1 LRIQVLKVFRSRSLN
16 RTLQKGEIV
25 DSSPGWCKKIEEAG
39 LGVILDEKPKRTYK
53 RKTKVINKQEV
64 ETTAVEPPND

>member
-1 LRIQVLKVFRSRSLN
+1 
-16 RTLQKGEIV
+16 LQKGEIV